1 MQGWSGPTTTAP
13 WPFLATQQ
21 QQLQQPQPW
30 NSQSGGLQSSSCCL
44 SGQQVAAP
52 ITTQLSSSLA
62 HLIPPAHIE
71 QQQQQQRRDANTNA
85 MLLHLGCPDQ
95 HIDATATAVVT
106 ISGAA
111 AACHSHDKPAADTLL
126 QQEPQLQHPHQHAAT
141 LDATWANLQLDL
153 EQQPPQP
160 EQPCTPLGELQLLL
174 PAVHAEYR
182 AEMSLM
188 LRACQL
194 ASTATR
200 HSTVSGSTL
209 LLDPG
214 ARDQLQRQV
223 LANCNDKHAA
233 VSAAFR
239 QAARAVEAAAAA
251 CGCDGSGNKGAAADA
266 PEASPSTDL
275 EQAAADGSITHV
287 WQCLTQ
293 LRSAY
298 QQELVAATSALFAIC
313 RGFGQRYVLR
323 PAVSASIKAAL
334 AAAQQQHA
342 RVEQLWQDVVLAASG
357 GL

>member
-1 MQGWSGPTTTAP
+1 M
-13 WPFLATQQ
+13 QQ
-21 QQLQQPQPW
+21 QKLQQPQPW
-30 NSQSGGLQSSSCCL
+30 NSQIGGLQSSTGCL
-44 SGQQVAAP
+44 SGQQVAGGGRSSGAVAGP

-62 HLIPPAHIE
+62 HLLPPAHTE
-71 QQQQQQRRDANTNA
+71 QQECRDANTHA

-106 ISGAA
+106 IAGAA

-126 QQEPQLQHPHQHAAT
+126 QQEPQLQHLQQQAAT
-141 LDATWANLQLDL
+141 LDATWANLQLDV
-153 EQQPPQP
+153 ERQPPQP

-214 ARDQLQRQV
+214 ARNQLQRQV

-251 CGCDGSGNKGAAADA
+251 CGCDGFGNKGAAADA
-266 PEASPSTDL
+266 PEASRSTDL
-275 EQAAADGSITHV
+275 EQTAADGSMTHV

-323 PAVSASIKAAL
+323 PAVSAAIKAAL